1 MENVDRIAE
10 CWGGKADLRVHEYG
24 VSYAVQ
30 GGPEKSGYLLGGWF

>member
-1 MENVDRIAE
+1 VENVDRIAE
-10 CWGGKADLRVHEYG
+10 CWGGKADLRVSYG